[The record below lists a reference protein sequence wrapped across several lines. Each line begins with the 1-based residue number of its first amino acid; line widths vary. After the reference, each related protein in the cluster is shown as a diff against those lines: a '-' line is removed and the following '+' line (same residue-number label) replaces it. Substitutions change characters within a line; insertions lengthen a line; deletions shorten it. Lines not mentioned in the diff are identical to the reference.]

1 MATQLKLDY
10 ESFSDLELAEHV
22 ASRDPGAVR
31 LVTERNN
38 RRLFRAAWSI
48 LKNREDAEDAVQTAY
63 LRGFDAIRG
72 FEGKSSLSTWL
83 TRIVINEALG
93 RERASKRRKSHLE
106 CDSIVFIEDYRE
118 KLMRG
123 SATGASPDGSFARAQ
138 IRQMLEESI
147 SRLPDRFRLV
157 FILRE
162 VECLSVAE
170 VADTLGIPEA
180 TVKTRHMRARRRLK
194 QDLAPELRNVLTGT
208 FPFAG
213 ADCAEL
219 TRHVLRA
226 YCGAEM
232 LRQAAAA
239 QSALSQDPSM
249 SDRGITEE
257 SLRRLVDRFY
267 GKVRQDDLIGPVFN
281 RAIADWPEHLEKL
294 QAFWSSVMLTSGR
307 YKGRPLPAHIRH
319 ADAISPASFARWLA
333 IWRETTG
340 ELLDLDSAA
349 ALQEKAGRIAESLSL
364 GIRFHRDREAALTPV
379 RIA

>member
-1 MATQLKLDY
+1 MATQLKPDY
-10 ESFSDLELAEHV
+10 QSFSDLELAEHV

-93 RERASKRRKSHLE
+93 RERARKRRKAHLE
-106 CDSIVFIEDYRE
+106 GDSIVFIEDYRE

-123 SATGASPDGSFARAQ
+123 SAAEASPDGAFARAQ
-138 IRQMLEESI
+138 IRQMLEEAI
-147 SRLPDRFRLV
+147 ARLPDQFRLV

-162 VECLSVAE
+162 VEDLSVAE

-194 QDLAPELRNVLTGT
+194 QELAPELRNVLTGT

-213 ADCAEL
+213 ADCQRL
-219 TRHVLRA
+219 TARVL
-226 YCGAEM
+226 E
-232 LRQAAAA
+232 
-239 QSALSQDPSM
+239 
-249 SDRGITEE
+249 
-257 SLRRLVDRFY
+257 
-267 GKVRQDDLIGPVFN
+267 
-281 RAIADWPEHLEKL
+281 
-294 QAFWSSVMLTSGR
+294 AFC
-307 YKGRPLPAHIRH
+307 A
-319 ADAISPASFARWLA
+319 
-333 IWRETTG
+333 
-340 ELLDLDSAA
+340 
-349 ALQEKAGRIAESLSL
+349 
-364 GIRFHRDREAALTPV
+364 
-379 RIA
+379 

>member
-10 ESFSDLELAEHV
+10 QSFSDLELAEHV

-63 LRGFDAIRG
+63 LRGFDAIGG

-93 RERASKRRKSHLE
+93 SERTRKRRKCHLE
-106 CDSIVFIEDYRE
+106 SDSIVFIEDYRE

-123 SATGASPDGSFARAQ
+123 SATDASPDGSFARAQ
-138 IRQMLEESI
+138 IRHMLEEAI
-147 SRLPDRFRLV
+147 AELPDQFRLV

-162 VECLSVAE
+162 VEELSVAE

-194 QDLAPELRNVLTGT
+194 QGLAPELRNVLTGT

-213 ADCAEL
+213 ADCKRL
-219 TRHVLRA
+219 TARVL
-226 YCGAEM
+226 E
-232 LRQAAAA
+232 
-239 QSALSQDPSM
+239 
-249 SDRGITEE
+249 
-257 SLRRLVDRFY
+257 
-267 GKVRQDDLIGPVFN
+267 
-281 RAIADWPEHLEKL
+281 
-294 QAFWSSVMLTSGR
+294 AFCV
-307 YKGRPLPAHIRH
+307 
-319 ADAISPASFARWLA
+319 
-333 IWRETTG
+333 
-340 ELLDLDSAA
+340 
-349 ALQEKAGRIAESLSL
+349 
-364 GIRFHRDREAALTPV
+364 
-379 RIA
+379 